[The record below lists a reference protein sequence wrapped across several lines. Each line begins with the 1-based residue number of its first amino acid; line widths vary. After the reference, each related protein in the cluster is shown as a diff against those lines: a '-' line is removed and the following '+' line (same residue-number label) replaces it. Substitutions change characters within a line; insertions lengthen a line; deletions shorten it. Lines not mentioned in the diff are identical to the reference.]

1 MPGIT
6 ISIPLGPFTKSEDI
20 SKDTALTLYQ
30 APAEAAHAMSK
41 ILCIEDDADIRED
54 IVEELQEA
62 HYEVLEAGSGSV
74 GLEMILRHKP
84 DLVLCDINMPSKNGY
99 ELLQEIREKYVLFAE
114 MPFIFLSALGGREDV
129 LVGLQKGADAYLVKP
144 IDFEL
149 LLVTIHASLRQMERV
164 KQMREKLYELGAYQS
179 SLRTWERMKKEREPN
194 IELDI

>member
-1 MPGIT
+1 M
-6 ISIPLGPFTKSEDI
+6 
-20 SKDTALTLYQ
+20 TLYQ
-30 APAEAAHAMSK
+30 APTEAVHAMSK
-41 ILCIEDDADIRED
+41 ILCIEDDSDIRED
-54 IVEELQEA
+54 IVEELQDA
-62 HYEVLEAGSGSV
+62 HYEVLEAGSGSE
-74 GLEMILRHKP
+74 GLEMILKHKP

-114 MPFIFLSALGGREDV
+114 MPFIFLTALGGREDV

-149 LLVTIHASLRQMERV
+149 LLVTIHARLRQMERV

-194 IELDI
+194 IELDIYFHTSTRPGKEIV

>member
-1 MPGIT
+1 
-6 ISIPLGPFTKSEDI
+6 
-20 SKDTALTLYQ
+20 
-30 APAEAAHAMSK
+30 MSK

-54 IVEELQEA
+54 IVEELQDA
-62 HYEVLEAGSGSV
+62 HYEVLEAGSGSE
-74 GLEMILRHKP
+74 GLEMILKHKP

-114 MPFIFLSALGGREDV
+114 MPFIFLTALGGREDV

-179 SLRTWERMKKEREPN
+179 SLRKLENMKKEREPDV
-194 IELDI
+194 ELDIYFHTSTRPGKEIV

>member
-1 MPGIT
+1 M
-6 ISIPLGPFTKSEDI
+6 
-20 SKDTALTLYQ
+20 TLYQ
-30 APAEAAHAMSK
+30 ALTEAAHAMSK

-62 HYEVLEAGSGSV
+62 HYEVLEAGSGSE

-129 LVGLQKGADAYLVKP
+129 LVGLQKGADAYLTKP

-164 KQMREKLYELGAYQS
+164 KQMREKLYDLGAYQS
-179 SLRTWERMKKEREPN
+179 SLRTWERMKKEQEPN

>member
-1 MPGIT
+1 M
-6 ISIPLGPFTKSEDI
+6 
-20 SKDTALTLYQ
+20 YQ
-30 APAEAAHAMSK
+30 APTEAPTEAAYAMSK
-41 ILCIEDDADIRED
+41 ILCIEDDEDIRED

-62 HYEVLEAGSGSV
+62 HYQVFEASSGSE
-74 GLEMILRHKP
+74 GLDMIREHKP

-114 MPFIFLSALGGREDV
+114 MPFIFLSALDGREDV
-129 LVGLQKGADAYLVKP
+129 LVGLQKGADAYLTKP

-149 LLVTIHASLRQMERV
+149 LLVTIHASLRQVERV
-164 KQMREKLYELGAYQS
+164 KQMREKLNELGAYQS

>member
-1 MPGIT
+1 M
-6 ISIPLGPFTKSEDI
+6 
-20 SKDTALTLYQ
+20 
-30 APAEAAHAMSK
+30 
-41 ILCIEDDADIRED
+41 
-54 IVEELQEA
+54 
-62 HYEVLEAGSGSV
+62 
-74 GLEMILRHKP
+74 
-84 DLVLCDINMPSKNGY
+84 
-99 ELLQEIREKYVLFAE
+99 YVLFAE